1 MTIQEA
7 IAWQETFKKTYAG
20 FPKEAD
26 VACDMAIEALKM
38 WEQEAKKEKPDT
50 TKGI

>member
-26 VACDMAIEALKM
+26 IACDMAIEALKM